1 MKMVILNTTR
11 GRLILISLV
20 TALEWTTEFLLYK
33 QNIMYEVGIIV
44 MLS

>member
-1 MKMVILNTTR
+1 MNIHFVFQLMYL
-11 GRLILISLV
+11 GF
-20 TALEWTTEFLLYK
+20 APEWTTEFLLYK